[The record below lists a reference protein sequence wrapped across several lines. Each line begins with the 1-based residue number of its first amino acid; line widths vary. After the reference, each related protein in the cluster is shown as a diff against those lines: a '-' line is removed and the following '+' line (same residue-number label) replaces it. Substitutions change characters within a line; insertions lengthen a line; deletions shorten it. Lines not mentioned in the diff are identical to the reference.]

1 MSHDVG
7 QSSRLHCETMRA
19 CQAKLRFMNLEQIL
33 ANCSEEPIHVPGAI
47 QPFGV
52 LLALDEDLRVRG
64 CSRNASE
71 AFGTYA
77 ERLFD
82 QPIGD
87 LLPWDLGGQI
97 QAGDFEAREPARLR
111 LEVAASSGH
120 WDAFLHRH
128 RGQLILELERVDD
141 PNPSESGATL
151 RSTISGLQA
160 SASLRDACQ
169 SICES
174 IRALTQLDGVMVYR
188 FHEDEHGEVIA
199 EAKDPRFA
207 QYLGLHYPASDIPRQ
222 AREMFLMNWVRMIPE
237 RDYQPV
243 ALISDKTITTP
254 IDLGRSLLRSVSPV
268 HIEYLRNMGVHASLT
283 LSLIEGGRL
292 WGLIA
297 GHHYDAPKHV
307 PFETRAACETLARL
321 LSSQLAHKA
330 NLEVVGQRKRAK
342 RVHGELVA
350 RMKDREHTSE
360 ALIDGEA
367 NVLDLLECGGAAVAA
382 PGGGWL
388 TVGTTPSPE
397 QIDGLAQWLA
407 KAHPDSD
414 MFRTESL
421 AAEYAEAL
429 AFKSSASGVLA
440 LKIPKNEGNYV
451 FWFKPEV
458 VQTIAWAG
466 NPDKAV
472 FVEQHEGRLRPRA
485 SFEAWKETMRLR
497 SLPWAEWEVEAATAL
512 THEILAADL
521 HRQFEREMQARAAA
535 EWANEQ
541 KEQLLAVVSHDLKN
555 PLHSLMLN
563 VALIQRTFPVESLHK
578 SAGVL
583 KVMER
588 SLQRM
593 NHLINDLLSVSKL
606 ESGTVGLEL
615 KEHPAVD
622 LLRDAVQLLMPI
634 AIEQSVKLEIEPNP
648 PEGCLVCCDRERLL
662 QVLSNL
668 VGNAVKFTGREG
680 RVWLGV
686 VPESREIHFSVSDTG
701 PGIAREH
708 LKFVFDRYWQ
718 ARQTQRLGTG
728 LGLSIAKGIVEAH
741 GGRIWVE
748 SELGK
753 GSIFQFTIP
762 KPARH
767 DT

>member
-1 MSHDVG
+1 MISD
-7 QSSRLHCETMRA
+7 SRPTFVARQCIGLPGEVA
-19 CQAKLRFMNLEQIL
+19 YMNLEQIL
-33 ANCSEEPIHVPGAI
+33 ANCSEEPIHIPGAI
-47 QPFGV
+47 QPFGM
-52 LLALDEDLRVRG
+52 LLALDEELRVRG
-64 CSRNASE
+64 HSRNASE

-82 QPIGD
+82 RPIDG

-97 QAGDFEAREPARLR
+97 QAGDFEAGEPVRLR
-111 LEVAASSGH
+111 LDGGGSARD

-141 PNPSESGATL
+141 RSLSDPGATL
-151 RSTISGLQA
+151 RSTISALQA

-169 SICES
+169 SVCEG

-188 FHEDEHGEVIA
+188 FHEDEHGEVVA

-207 QYLGLHYPASDIPRQ
+207 KYLGLHYPASDIPRQ
-222 AREMFLMNWVRMIPE
+222 AREMFLMNWVRMIPQV
-237 RDYQPV
+237 DYRPV
-243 ALISDKTITTP
+243 ALISDAAITTP

-330 NLEVVGQRKRAK
+330 SLEVVGQRRRAK
-342 RVHGELVA
+342 RVHGEIVA
-350 RMKDREHTSE
+350 RMKHREHTSE
-360 ALIDGEA
+360 ALIEDEP
-367 NVLDLLECGGAAVAA
+367 NVLDLLECGGTAVAA

-388 TVGTTPSPE
+388 TIGTAPSSE

-407 KAHPDSD
+407 RVHPQSD
-414 MFRTESL
+414 VFRTESL
-421 AAEYAEAL
+421 AAEYSDAL
-429 AFKSSASGVLA
+429 AFKASASGVLA
-440 LKIPKNEGNYV
+440 LKIPKNEGNYI

-458 VQTIAWAG
+458 IQTIAWAG

-472 FVEQHEGRLRPRA
+472 SVEQHEGRLRPRA
-485 SFEAWKETMRLR
+485 SFEAWKEATHLK
-497 SLPWAEWEVEAATAL
+497 SLPWAEWEIEAATAL

-563 VALIQRTFPVESLHK
+563 VALIQRTLPAESLHK
-578 SAGVL
+578 ASGVL

-593 NHLINDLLSVSKL
+593 NHLISDLLSISKL
-606 ESGTVGLEL
+606 ESGTVDLEL
-615 KEHPAVD
+615 KEHSAAD

-634 AIEQSVKLEIEPNP
+634 ATEQLVKLEMDPNLP
-648 PEGCLVCCDRERLL
+648 ADCLVCCDRERLL

-668 VGNAVKFTGREG
+668 VGNAVKFTGRDG
-680 RVWLGV
+680 RVWVGV
-686 VPESREIHFSVSDTG
+686 EPEAREVRFSVSDTG

-708 LKFVFDRYWQ
+708 LNFVFDRYWQ
-718 ARQTQRLGTG
+718 ARQTRRLGTG

-762 KPARH
+762 KPSRH
-767 DT
+767 DA